1 MVEVKNKERQVKM
14 AGGENVFI
22 EWIDKNIEKGKTV
35 LELGSGHIS
44 TQQLSKMGYKMISI
58 EHNAN
63 YLNYYES
70 KYIHAPMK
78 NGWYDV
84 DVLQQELKGLK
95 YDVILIDGPV
105 GVGNKSRLGFY
116 DNMELFDTSVPI
128 LIHDCERFGERELKE
143 KLSTKLNRHWF
154 ILDDSVTVGK
164 SALV

>member
-1 MVEVKNKERQVKM
+1 M
-14 AGGENVFI
+14 AGGEHVFI

-35 LELGSGHIS
+35 LELGSGHRS

-58 EHNAN
+58 EHDVN

-70 KYIHAPMK
+70 NYIHAPMK
-78 NGWYDV
+78 EGWYDV
-84 DVLQQELKGLK
+84 DILRKKLEGLK
-95 YDVILIDGPV
+95 YDVILVDGPV

-128 LIHDCERFGERELKE
+128 LIHDAERPGESELKE
-143 KLSTKLNRHWF
+143 KLSTKLNRQWS
-154 ILDDSVTVGK
+154 ILDDSVNVGK